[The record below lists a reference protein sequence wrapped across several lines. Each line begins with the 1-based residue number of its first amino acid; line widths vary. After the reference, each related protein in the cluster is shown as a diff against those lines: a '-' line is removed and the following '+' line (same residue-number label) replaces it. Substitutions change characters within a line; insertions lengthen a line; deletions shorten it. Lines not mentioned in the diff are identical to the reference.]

1 MAIAAGERKA
11 ERVFASERAMEGD
24 GVTIHRAFPAG
35 EVEDLDP
42 FLLLDEMGPM
52 AVKAGEARGFPDH
65 PHRGFETVT
74 YMLDGQMEHRDSRG
88 NHGVLRPGS
97 VQWMTAGAGIVHSEM
112 PGAELASGGGKLHG
126 FQLLRDPRKTER
138 GAKQFLD
145 RLAVRAAPFAL
156 WVNLPRKDKMAEP
169 RYQELPGEGIPVGRS
184 EDGRVEARV
193 IAGEAL
199 GVAARISTHTP
210 ILYLHFTLEPGAE
223 HAQAVPEGANAFA
236 YVIDGAMEAGGERV
250 EEREFVVFE
259 RGGGTVRLKNA
270 GEEKL
275 SVLSIAGV
283 PIGEPVARYGPF
295 VMNSREELVAAFEDF
310 RAGRMGR
317 IQKS

>member
-1 MAIAAGERKA
+1 MVATA
-11 ERVFASERAMEGD
+11 RVFASERAMEGD

-35 EVEDLDP
+35 EVEGLDP

-52 AVKAGEARGFPDH
+52 VLKPGEARGFPDH

-126 FQLLRDPRKTER
+126 FQL
-138 GAKQFLD
+138 
-145 RLAVRAAPFAL
+145 

-210 ILYLHFTLEPGAE
+210 ILYLHFTLEAGAE

-236 YVIDGAMEAGGERV
+236 YVIGGAMETGGERV

-270 GEEKL
+270 GHGKL
-275 SVLSIAGV
+275 SVLLIAGV

>member
-1 MAIAAGERKA
+1 MVAAV
-11 ERVFASERAMEGD
+11 RVFASERAMEGD

-35 EVEDLDP
+35 AMEGLDP

-52 AVKAGEARGFPDH
+52 VLKPGEARGFPDH

-74 YMLDGQMEHRDSRG
+74 YMLDGRMEHRDSRG
-88 NHGVLRPGS
+88 NHGVLGPGS

-112 PGAELASGGGKLHG
+112 PGAELASAGGKLHG
-126 FQLLRDPRKTER
+126 FQ
-138 GAKQFLD
+138 
-145 RLAVRAAPFAL
+145 L

-193 IAGEAL
+193 IAGAAL

-210 ILYLHFTLEPGAE
+210 ILYVHFTLEAGAE
-223 HAQAVPEGANAFA
+223 HEQTLPKGANAFA
-236 YVIDGAMEAGGERV
+236 YVIEGVLETGGETV
-250 EEREFVVFE
+250 KEREFVVFE
-259 RGGGTVRLKNA
+259 RGGGTARLKNA
-270 GEEKL
+270 GDRKL
-275 SVLSIAGV
+275 SVLLIAGA

-310 RAGRMGR
+310 RAGRMGT
-317 IQKS
+317 ITKG